1 MNINN
6 IKLIE
11 IEWEGPFTMEEISNK
26 NKSDDF
32 GIYMAYGQ
40 HRIYGENVL
49 LYVGKAEQQ
58 KFSVRILQHLNDD
71 WWGTESIY
79 LGRLGGKESSIT
91 FSDWDEQ
98 IDYVET
104 KFIQYCLPSWN
115 ASKLNSRK
123 QYSFNE
129 AIILN
134 NGVRLNSIPRVLC
147 DWIFNVSSFK
157 DNLWKA
163 YNNEMNEKK

>member
-6 IKLIE
+6 VKIIE
-11 IEWEGPFTMEEISNK
+11 IEWEGPFTMEEISTK
-26 NKSDDF
+26 NGSNDF
-32 GIYMAYGQ
+32 GLYMAYGH
-40 HRIYGENVL
+40 HRVYGENVL

-79 LGRLGGKESSIT
+79 LGRLGGAESSIT
-91 FSDWDEQ
+91 FSEWDEQ
-98 IDYVET
+98 IDYTET

-115 ASKLNSRK
+115 ASKINSRK

-134 NGVRLNSIPRVLC
+134 NGVKLNSIPRVLC
-147 DWIFNVSSFK
+147 DWIFNISSFK
-157 DNLWKA
+157 NNLWKA

>member
-6 IKLIE
+6 VKLIE

-58 KFSVRILQHLNDD
+58 KFSVRILQHLNED
-71 WWGTESIY
+71 W
-79 LGRLGGKESSIT
+79 
-91 FSDWDEQ
+91 
-98 IDYVET
+98 
-104 KFIQYCLPSWN
+104 
-115 ASKLNSRK
+115 
-123 QYSFNE
+123 
-129 AIILN
+129 
-134 NGVRLNSIPRVLC
+134 
-147 DWIFNVSSFK
+147 
-157 DNLWKA
+157 
-163 YNNEMNEKK
+163 